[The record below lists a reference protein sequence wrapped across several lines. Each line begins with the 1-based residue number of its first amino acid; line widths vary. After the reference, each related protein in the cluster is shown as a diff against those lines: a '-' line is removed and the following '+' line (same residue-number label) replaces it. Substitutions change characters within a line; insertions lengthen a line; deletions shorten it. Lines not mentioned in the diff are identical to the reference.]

1 MHPQH
6 PWMMRVNAEE
16 MQRDVERNL
25 RLKQARNSANRQSIG
40 LVGGAR
46 RAIGLALIAAGGKI
60 QPEPCPAREYDPG
73 LELELAR

>member
-16 MQRDVERNL
+16 MQRDVERHL
-25 RLKQARNSANRQSIG
+25 RLKQARKSAQRSSFG
-40 LVGGAR
+40 FLGGMR
-46 RAIGLALIAAGGKI
+46 RSIGLALISAGGKI
-60 QPEPCPAREYDPG
+60 QPKPRLERAHDPG

>member
-16 MQRDVERNL
+16 VQREIERNMRL
-25 RLKQARNSANRQSIG
+25 RQARAAARRERQG
-40 LVGGAR
+40 LVSAVRHSMGQ
-46 RAIGLALIAAGGKI
+46 ALIAMGSRI
-60 QPEPCPAREYDPG
+60 QPPVRSARESESG

>member
-16 MQRDVERNL
+16 MQRDVERHM
-25 RLKQARNSANRQSIG
+25 RLKQARNAAQRPSFGLIG
-40 LVGGAR
+40 SMR
-46 RAIGLALIAAGGKI
+46 RSIGLALIAAGGKI
-60 QPEPCPAREYDPG
+60 QPEPRPERAYDPS

>member
-25 RLKQARNSANRQSIG
+25 RLKQARNSANRHSIG
-40 LVGGAR
+40 FIGNVR
-46 RAIGLALIAAGGKI
+46 RSIGLALIAAGDRV
-60 QPEPCPAREYDPG
+60 QPDVRPMREYDSG
-73 LELELAR
+73 VEIELAR

>member
-6 PWMMRVNAEE
+6 PWMMRVNAED
-16 MQRDVERNL
+16 MQRDVERNM
-25 RLKQARNSANRQSIG
+25 RLKQARKSAQHASFG
-40 LVGGAR
+40 PFGGVR

-60 QPEPCPAREYDPG
+60 QPEPRPAGDYDPG

>member
-6 PWMMRVNAEE
+6 PWLMRVNAEE

-25 RLKQARNSANRQSIG
+25 RLKQARNSARRSSFG
-40 LVGGAR
+40 PFGGVR

-60 QPEPCPAREYDPG
+60 QPEPRPAREYDPG

>member
-16 MQRDVERNL
+16 MQRDVERHI
-25 RLKQARNSANRQSIG
+25 RLKQARNSAQRPPYG
-40 LVGGAR
+40 FLGGMR
-46 RAIGLALIAAGGKI
+46 RSIGLALIAVGGRI
-60 QPEPCPAREYDPG
+60 QPAPRPERAHDPG